1 MTTTVR
7 RMKLGSQGMEVSS
20 QGLGCMGM
28 SGRYGDLKPEAD
40 MVALIRHAVD
50 AGVTL
55 LDTSDV
61 YGPHTNELLL
71 GKALQGGT
79 RGKVQL
85 ATKFGITGTFQDVR
99 GDPAYVREACEG
111 SLARLAVDCIDL
123 YYQHRIDTAVPIEAT
138 VSYFLHQFLFSSQHS
153 LRSIVCLFP

>member
-1 MTTTVR
+1 
-7 RMKLGSQGMEVSS
+7 
-20 QGLGCMGM
+20 
-28 SGRYGDLKPEAD
+28 
-40 MVALIRHAVD
+40 MVALIRHA
-50 AGVTL
+50 AVTL
-55 LDTSDV
+55 LDTSNV

-71 GKALQGGT
+71 GKALQSGGT

-85 ATKFGITGTFQDVR
+85 ATKFAITGTFEDVQ

-138 VSYFLHQFLFSSQHS
+138 VSSCTDSGSGFQ
-153 LRSIVCLFP
+153 RSVRRLLCSPR